1 MEQDKLL
8 EKLDELVLALGFD
21 YDRLSSSGQAI
32 YAELCSTV
40 NQLVNQIVNGQ

>member
-8 EKLDELVLALGFD
+8 EKLNELVLVLGFD
-21 YDRLSSSGQAI
+21 YDRLSSSGQAT

-40 NQLVNQIVNGQ
+40 NQLVNGQ